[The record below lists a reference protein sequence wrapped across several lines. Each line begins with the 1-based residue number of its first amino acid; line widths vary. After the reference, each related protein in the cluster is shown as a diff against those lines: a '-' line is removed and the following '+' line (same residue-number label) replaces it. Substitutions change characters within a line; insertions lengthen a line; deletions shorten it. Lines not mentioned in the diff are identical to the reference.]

1 MATQEN
7 IRTVAASPATE
18 RLGRD
23 GKNRRA
29 RRWGVV
35 ALVVGAVLLLIV
47 GA

>member
-1 MATQEN
+1 MAAHEN
-7 IRTVAASPATE
+7 GRTVAAAPATE